1 MRITITARHTEIDDD
16 LRAHAKDLV
25 EKVSKLVR
33 RPHHAQVTFTEDAGL
48 AGVEIE
54 VHAPRGRIHV
64 AKAQE
69 ADHRSALDGATAR
82 LKRQLLDEKESRRP
96 RRARRSAP
104 PPKVSGPR

>member
-16 LRAHAKDLV
+16 LRTHARELV

-33 RPHHAQVTFTEDAGL
+33 RALHAQVTFTEDAGL
-48 AGVEIE
+48 AAVEIA
-54 VHAPRGRIHV
+54 VHAPRGRTYV

-69 ADHRSALDGATAR
+69 SDHRSALDGAIGR
-82 LKRQLLDEKESRRP
+82 LKRQLLDEKESPRP

-104 PPKVSGPR
+104 KVSGPR